1 MRAGLRLRIL
11 ALLGALLLVA
21 FVPLYFAVA
30 TYTTLALRQTRASE
44 ARSLGRSI
52 GVHVLEARKHR
63 SSAELTALVE
73 AEVHAA
79 ELLALG
85 VYDHQGR
92 AVVERGN
99 RAALTGAGRDVTLGD
114 RESARELRVGSARA
128 LRVALRSSD
137 GGVVVALGIDAEAAQ
152 TAPLLRLLGLYT
164 ALVAL
169 ALLVLSYFALTRLI
183 VRPVDQLRRA
193 AERVAGGARR
203 WTLPTTSVRELSELG
218 RSLGTMTEKLISEE
232 EALRRKVDE
241 VEAATSRLRDAQHRL
256 VGSERLAS
264 VGRLAAGLA
273 HEIGNPISA
282 LIGMQELLL
291 AGGLSEV
298 EQRDFVERMRRE
310 TERIHRIL
318 RDLLQFARP
327 SGNASD
333 ERGEPGDVAAAIM
346 DTATLIAP
354 QKALKD
360 VELRLDVE
368 QELPLVPLSRE
379 QLVQVLLNLTLNA
392 ADAVDGGGRVT
403 VRARAFEGRVELA
416 VEDDG
421 PGVSPAIRPR
431 LFEPF
436 ATTKEVGRGTG
447 LGLAVC
453 RGLVEA
459 AGGSIMLDEAWSGG
473 ARFVLSLPG
482 VSGVARDMEQ

>member
-1 MRAGLRLRIL
+1 LV
-11 ALLGALLLVA
+11 LLGGLLLVA
-21 FVPLYFAVA
+21 FIPLYFAVA
-30 TYTTLALRQTRASE
+30 TYTSLALRQIRAGE
-44 ARSLGRSI
+44 ARALGRAV
-52 GVHVLEARKHR
+52 GGHVLEAMRHR
-63 SSAELTALVE
+63 TPEELSTLVIAELG
-73 AEVHAA
+73 AA

-85 VYDHQGR
+85 VYDRQGR
-92 AVVERGN
+92 AVVERG
-99 RAALTGAGRDVTLGD
+99 RRDALFGMGPQIAAA
-114 RESARELRVGSARA
+114 RESTQEISLGHARA
-128 LRVALRSSD
+128 LRVVLPSAD
-137 GGVVVALGIDAEAAQ
+137 GGAVVVVGIDEEAAQ

-164 ALVAL
+164 GLVGL

-183 VRPVDQLRRA
+183 VRPVDQLTRA

-203 WTLPTTSVRELSELG
+203 WIGPTTSVRELSELG
-218 RSLGTMTEKLISEE
+218 RSLGTMTEKLIRDE
-232 EALRRKVDE
+232 EAVRRKVFE
-241 VEAATSRLRDAQHRL
+241 VEAATSRLKEAQHRL

-282 LIGMQELLL
+282 LMGMQDLLL
-291 AGGLSEV
+291 EGGLSES

-327 SGNASD
+327 GARSSS
-333 ERGEPGDVAAAIM
+333 EPVEPGDVSAAIT
-346 DTATLIAP
+346 DTATLVAP
-354 QKALKD
+354 QKALKE
-360 VELRLDVE
+360 VEIQLDIE
-368 QELPLVPLSRE
+368 QDLPLVPLSRE
-379 QLVQVLLNLTLNA
+379 QLVQILLNLVLNA
-392 ADAVDGGGRVT
+392 ADAVGGGGQIG
-403 VRARAFEGRVELA
+403 VRARTTGGQVELT

-421 PGVSPAIRPR
+421 PGVPKAIRDR

-459 AGGSIMLDEAWSGG
+459 AGGTIALDEQHTAG
-473 ARFVLSLPG
+473 AKFVILLP
-482 VSGVARDMEQ
+482 AIAAP

>member
-1 MRAGLRLRIL
+1 LV
-11 ALLGALLLVA
+11 LLGGLLLVA
-21 FVPLYFAVA
+21 FIPLYFAVA
-30 TYTTLALRQTRASE
+30 TYTSLALRQIRAGE
-44 ARSLGRSI
+44 ARALGRAV
-52 GVHVLEARKHR
+52 GGHVLEAKRHR
-63 SSAELTALVE
+63 TPDELSTLVNAELGAV
-73 AEVHAA
+73 

-85 VYDHQGR
+85 VYDREGR
-92 AVVERGN
+92 AMVERG
-99 RAALTGAGRDVTLGD
+99 RRDALLGMGSRMVAARDSAQEISLGN
-114 RESARELRVGSARA
+114 ARA
-128 LRVALRSSD
+128 LRVVLPSD
-137 GGVVVALGIDAEAAQ
+137 EGGGVVVVLGIDEEAAQ

-164 ALVAL
+164 GLVGL

-183 VRPVDQLRRA
+183 VRPVDQLTRA

-203 WTLPTTSVRELSELG
+203 WIGPTTSVRELSELG
-218 RSLGTMTEKLISEE
+218 RSLGTMTEKLIRDE
-232 EALRRKVDE
+232 EALRRKIFE
-241 VEAATSRLRDAQHRL
+241 VEAATFRLKEAQHRL

-282 LIGMQELLL
+282 LMGMQDLLL
-291 AGGLSEV
+291 EGGLSES

-327 SGNASD
+327 GARSSS
-333 ERGEPGDVAAAIM
+333 EPVEPGDVSAAIS
-346 DTATLIAP
+346 DTATLVAP
-354 QKALKD
+354 QKALKE
-360 VELRLDVE
+360 VEIQLDIE
-368 QELPLVPLSRE
+368 QDLPLVPLSRE
-379 QLVQVLLNLTLNA
+379 QLVQILLNLVLNA
-392 ADAVDGGGRVT
+392 ADAVGGGGQIA
-403 VRARAFEGRVELA
+403 VRARATGGQVELT

-421 PGVSPAIRPR
+421 PGVPKAIRDR

-459 AGGSIMLDEAWSGG
+459 AGGTIALDEQHTAG
-473 ARFVLSLPG
+473 AKFVILLP
-482 VSGVARDMEQ
+482 AIAAP

>member
-1 MRAGLRLRIL
+1 M
-11 ALLGALLLVA
+11 LLGGLLLVA
-21 FVPLYFAVA
+21 FIPLYFAVA
-30 TYTTLALRQTRASE
+30 TYTSLALRQIRAGE
-44 ARSLGRSI
+44 ARALGRAV
-52 GVHVLEARKHR
+52 GGHVLEAKRHR
-63 SSAELTALVE
+63 TPDELTTLVNAELA
-73 AEVHAA
+73 AA

-85 VYDHQGR
+85 VYDRDGR
-92 AVVERGN
+92 AVVERG
-99 RAALTGAGRDVTLGD
+99 RRDALLGVGS
-114 RESARELRVGSARA
+114 RIVAAREAAQEISLGHSRA
-128 LRVALRSSD
+128 LRVVLPSGD
-137 GGVVVALGIDAEAAQ
+137 GGVAVVLGLDEEAAQ

-164 ALVAL
+164 GLVGL

-183 VRPVDQLRRA
+183 VRPVDQLTRA

-203 WTLPTTSVRELSELG
+203 WIGPTTSVRELSELG
-218 RSLGTMTEKLISEE
+218 RSLGTMTEKLIRDE
-232 EALRRKVDE
+232 EALRRKVFE
-241 VEAATSRLRDAQHRL
+241 VEAATSRLKEAQHRL

-282 LIGMQELLL
+282 LMGMQDLLL
-291 AGGLSEV
+291 EGGLSES

-327 SGNASD
+327 GARSSS
-333 ERGEPGDVAAAIM
+333 EPIEPGDVSAAIT
-346 DTATLIAP
+346 DTATLVAP
-354 QKALKD
+354 QKALKE
-360 VELRLDVE
+360 VEIQLDIE
-368 QELPLVPLSRE
+368 QDLPLVPLSRE
-379 QLVQVLLNLTLNA
+379 QLVQILLNLMLNA
-392 ADAVDGGGRVT
+392 ADAVGGGGHIG
-403 VRARAFEGRVELA
+403 VRARTTGGQVELT

-421 PGVSPAIRPR
+421 PGVPKAIRER

-459 AGGSIMLDEAWSGG
+459 AGGTIALDEQHTAG
-473 ARFVLSLPG
+473 AKFVILLPAIAA
-482 VSGVARDMEQ
+482 V